1 MQVYLLVGLG
11 LLGVVFV
18 VFKIYT
24 SKLQAENYKLNTKL
38 ELLLRECDKLFAD
51 NSGLRQQYNEE
62 VEAKFIA
69 QQKEA
74 LALQKCEAIQEQM
87 NAWEQHKQQSIE
99 NAKAAIFEVGHK
111 LSNQLI
117 EETKRENTA
126 QKEESQKHFK
136 TTTDKL
142 YQDFSKLTEV
152 ITTLK
157 DQVNTSQNTTD
168 MVYKALLAP
177 NTVGGLAEITLEN
190 ILKSSNLIANID
202 YQMQYSI
209 MDQDNNRLRPDA
221 VIFLPGENI
230 LVIDSK
236 ASKFFLELGQAK
248 DEKEANEI
256 KQKLK
261 NTMRNHLKSLASKD
275 YRQAIQSHLKNK
287 KINHI
292 STVMFLPTEASLE
305 QLQDIDKQIV
315 TDSWQNNIYPAGPIG
330 LVNILSHAKFQ
341 ISEERKNENYHIIIT
356 EVSGLLYN
364 IANLAGYA
372 KKLGSSIYN
381 SMNYFDKFAA
391 SFNANL
397 ISKAKKIEQL
407 GVSVKTNKQMPEK
420 LERYQIITGQKLTT
434 IEGETESLVEEEE
447 GDST

>member
-1 MQVYLLVGLG
+1 MQVYLLSALG
-11 LLGVVFV
+11 LLAVIFV
-18 VFKIYT
+18 LVKAYT
-24 SKLQAENYKLNTKL
+24 NKLQAENYKLSTKL
-38 ELLLRECDKLFAD
+38 ELLLRECDKLFEQ
-51 NSGLRQQYNEE
+51 NGELRQLYNQE
-62 VEAKFIA
+62 VEAKFLA

-74 LALQKCEAIQEQM
+74 LALQKCQAISEQM
-87 NAWEQHKQQSIE
+87 NAWEKHKQQSIE

-117 EETKRENTA
+117 EETKRENIA

-136 TTTDKL
+136 VTTDKL
-142 YQDFSKLTEV
+142 YQDFTKLTEV

-157 DQVNTSQNTTD
+157 DQVNTSQSTTD

-190 ILKSSNLIANID
+190 ILKSSNLLADVD

-209 MDQDNNRLRPDA
+209 LDQDNNRLRPDA
-221 VIFLPGENI
+221 VIFLPGGNI

-248 DEKEANEI
+248 DEKHAEEI

-261 NTMRNHLKSLASKD
+261 NTMRNHIKSLAGKD
-275 YRQAIQSHLKNK
+275 YRQAIQSHLQNK

-292 STVMFLPTEASLE
+292 STVMFLPTESSLE
-305 QLQDIDKQIV
+305 NLQDIDRQII
-315 TDSWQNNIYPAGPIG
+315 TDAWQNNIFPAGPIG

-341 ISEERKNENYHIIIT
+341 ISEERKNENYHTIIN
-356 EVSGLLYN
+356 EVSALLYN
-364 IANLAGYA
+364 IATLAEHA
-372 KKLGSSIYN
+372 KKLGNSIYN

-397 ISKAKKIEQL
+397 ISKSKKIEHL
-407 GVSVKTNKQMPEK
+407 GVSVKTNKKMPEK
-420 LERYQIITGQKLTT
+420 LERYQVISGHKMTM
-434 IEGETESLVEEEE
+434 IEGDAENLNEEE
-447 GDST
+447 GKIDE